1 MAFIDTRDFPG
12 LSTIE
17 TDVCIVGA
25 GAAGITLA
33 AELARASRDVC
44 LIESGGFAPDEAV
57 QSLYDLES
65 TGYPFRENY
74 MSRARYFGGSC
85 NLWAGRSMVLNEI
98 DFEPRDWVPHSG
110 WPIPYREIAD
120 LYPRAAQV
128 LDLPTAQDA
137 LRTFGK
143 RQADPERRLFESG
156 TFSPTFSL
164 WGRNAKRFG
173 ADYRSQLRRARTLR
187 VLLNASITRINLA
200 PNAEAVESL
209 SASTLGGGQLRI
221 RARRFVL
228 ACGGLE
234 NARLLLVSRDRHP
247 HGVANSSDAVGRYFM
262 DHPRA
267 VYGKV
272 RVGENCKL
280 PLLRGRPLADGKL
293 QIGLGLAPG
302 VQRSAALLNHY
313 LTLEAQSSGYTEA
326 KYQSFVQTMKVVLR
340 KGYAGSRW
348 SFAKASVE
356 QLPNMIYLLSPKEL
370 MPHPLY
376 RAYVAARDAIP
387 RKSGPRT
394 FVVVYFC
401 EQPPDPR
408 SRVTLSDEKDALGLN
423 RLKLHWHIGSS
434 VTESMAR
441 MQALFASELERT
453 GVGKLEPGEGEPRF
467 TDASH
472 HMGTTRMS
480 LSPSEGVVDA
490 NLKAHGIDNLYIA
503 GSSVFPCAGHA
514 NPTLTIVA
522 LSLRLAA
529 HLGASRP

>member
-1 MAFIDTRDFPG
+1 MAFIDTRVVTG
-12 LSTIE
+12 LSSIDTE
-17 TDVCIVGA
+17 VCIVGA

-33 AELARASRDVC
+33 AELAAASRDVC
-44 LIESGGFAPDEAV
+44 LIESGGFAPEEAT

-85 NLWAGRSMVLNEI
+85 NLWAGRSMALNAL
-98 DFEPRDWVPHSG
+98 DFEARDWVPHSG
-110 WPIPYREIAD
+110 WPLAYREIAG

-128 LDLPTAQDA
+128 LSLPTEQDSA
-137 LRTFGK
+137 RAFSK
-143 RQADPERRLFESG
+143 RQSDAERSLFESG
-156 TFSPTFSL
+156 TFAPTFSL
-164 WGRNAKRFG
+164 WGRSAKRFG
-173 ADYRSQLRRARTLR
+173 ADYRARLRRARTLR
-187 VLLNASITRINLA
+187 VLLNASVTQINLTESG
-200 PNAEAVESL
+200 EAVESL
-209 SASTLGGGQLRI
+209 TAATLGGARLRI

-234 NARLLLVSRDRHP
+234 NARLLLVSRDRRP
-247 HGVANSSDAVGRYFM
+247 DGVANESGAVGRYFM

-272 RVGENCKL
+272 HVGEACKL

-302 VQRSAALLNHY
+302 VQRSRGLLNHY

-326 KYQSFVQTMKVVLR
+326 KYQSFIQTMKVVMR

-348 SFAKASVE
+348 GFAKASVE

-387 RKSGPRT
+387 RKTGPRT

-401 EQPPDPR
+401 EQPPDPL
-408 SRVTLSDEKDALGLN
+408 SRVTLSDEKDALGMN
-423 RLKLHWHIGSS
+423 RLKLHWHIGST
-434 VTESMAR
+434 VTESLER
-441 MQALFASELERT
+441 MQAIFGQELART
-453 GVGKLEPGEGEPRF
+453 RVGRLEPGEGEPRY

-480 LSPSEGVVDA
+480 VNAADGVVDTDC
-490 NLKAHGIDNLYIA
+490 KAHGVANLYLA
-503 GSSVFPCAGHA
+503 GSSVFPSAGHA

-522 LSLRLAA
+522 LALRLAG
-529 HLGASRP
+529 HLKAFPA